1 MAALYAA
8 LRRTVKTMTGCQ
20 YRNFD
25 ITIGG
30 EQAPYPVMA
39 SCAGLSAEGTF
50 AYDATQP
57 FWRQDAA
64 ILQDPR
70 RAPGVETLVQVGGR
84 LFDALLREDL
94 RDLWLA
100 ARTGS
105 EEINSPKLRL
115 RLLLHPP
122 AVAALPWESL
132 YDRRRQQ
139 ALGADPALALVRVS
153 NQVGYVGRARPLAA
167 ALPIKIFVAAVDDPN
182 GINASAEI
190 ARVEESLAGLIPHQI
205 QLCTLAGR
213 LDIHTLRRH
222 LHDEDPDILHLISHG
237 DPDGLLLWSVDG
249 APELVSGS
257 QIQAML
263 RQINSLKL
271 VFLNACLAG
280 QPDGSRRFAD
290 VAGRLLQT
298 GLPAV
303 IAMQFEIADRSAASF
318 AGFLYEAL
326 VTGDCPGA
334 VDRAVS
340 IARSNLYISAPHR
353 LDYITPVLWLNTDDG
368 VIFRFAAPATV
379 GSTPDP
385 VPPPEEER
393 PILDPQLAEKDSWLT
408 ALPRYT
414 RSKLSMDAR
423 IVLDNRQTC
432 VDEVQRL
439 LADLRRLNEEQQD
452 GQQVRIA
459 PLQQVLAKFSRQRR
473 EIDRLTQLL
482 LDNVGPG
489 EA

>member
-8 LRRTVKTMTGCQ
+8 LRRTVKTMPGCQ

-30 EQAPYPVMA
+30 ERAPYPVMA
-39 SCAGLSAEGTF
+39 TYAGLSAEGSF

-57 FWRQDAA
+57 RWRDDRATFH
-64 ILQDPR
+64 DPR
-70 RAPGVETLVQVGGR
+70 RAPGAETLNRVGSA
-84 LFDALLREDL
+84 LFEELLREDL

-100 ARTGS
+100 ARAGS
-105 EEINSPKLRL
+105 EESGAPKLRL

-153 NQVGYVGRARPLAA
+153 NRVGYVERARPLEA
-167 ALPIKIFVAAVDDPN
+167 ALPIKILVVAVDDPN
-182 GINASAEI
+182 GIDASAEI
-190 ARVEESLAGLIPHQI
+190 ARVEETLAGLTPHKI
-205 QLCTLAGR
+205 QLRRLAGR
-213 LDIHTLRRH
+213 VDIHTLRRH
-222 LHDEDPDILHLISHG
+222 LHDEDPDILHIISHG
-237 DPDGLLLWSVDG
+237 DADGLLLWSEDSE
-249 APELVSGS
+249 PELVSGN

-280 QPDGSRRFAD
+280 QPDDNRPFAD

-303 IAMQFEIADRSAASF
+303 IAMQFEIRDRSAANF

-326 VTGDCPGA
+326 VSGDCPGA

-340 IARSNLYISAPHR
+340 IARSNLFISAPHR
-353 LDYITPVLWLNTDDG
+353 LDYITPVLWLNTEDG
-368 VIFRFAAPATV
+368 VIFRLPAQTQTAPMPISA
-379 GSTPDP
+379 
-385 VPPPEEER
+385 PPSAEEKL
-393 PILDPQLAEKDSWLT
+393 ILDPQLAEKDAWLA
-408 ALPRYT
+408 ALPQYT

-432 VDEVQRL
+432 IEEIRHH
-439 LADLRRLNEEQQD
+439 LAELRRLHEEQQ
-452 GQQVRIA
+452 GGFVRIS
-459 PLQQVLAKFSRQRR
+459 PIQQTLARFERQRR
-473 EIDRLTQLL
+473 EVDRLTQILI
-482 LDNVGPG
+482 DNVGPG
-489 EA
+489 DA

>member
-1 MAALYAA
+1 MP
-8 LRRTVKTMTGCQ
+8 GCQ

-39 SCAGLSAEGTF
+39 TYAGLSAEGTF
-50 AYDATQP
+50 AYDAAQP
-57 FWRQDAA
+57 FWREDAA

-70 RAPGVETLVQVGGR
+70 RAPGVETLIRVGSR
-84 LFDALLREDL
+84 LFEALLREDL

-100 ARTGS
+100 ARAGS
-105 EEINSPKLRL
+105 EEIDAPQLRL

-139 ALGADPALALVRVS
+139 AVGADPALALVRVS
-153 NQVGYVGRARPLAA
+153 NRVGYVGRARPLEA
-167 ALPIKIFVAAVDDPN
+167 ALPIKILVAAVDDPN
-182 GINASAEI
+182 GIDACAEI
-190 ARVEESLAGLIPHQI
+190 ARVEESLAGLIPHKI
-205 QLCTLAGR
+205 QLRTLAGR

-237 DPDGLLLWSVDG
+237 DPDGLLLWSADG
-249 APELVSGS
+249 EPELVSGS

-263 RQINSLKL
+263 RQIHSLKL

-280 QPDGSRRFAD
+280 RSDDNRPFAD

-326 VTGDCPGA
+326 VSGDCPGA

-353 LDYITPVLWLNTDDG
+353 LDYITPVLWLNTEDG
-368 VIFRFAAPATV
+368 VIFRFAAQAQADPMPGPA
-379 GSTPDP
+379 PRP
-385 VPPPEEER
+385 AEER
-393 PILDPQLAEKDSWLT
+393 PILDPQLAEKGSWLA

-432 VDEVQRL
+432 VDEAQRL
-439 LADLRRLNEEQQD
+439 LADLRQLNEEQQD
-452 GQQVRIA
+452 GQVRIA
-459 PLQQVLAKFSRQRR
+459 PLQQALAKFDRQRR
-473 EIDRLTQLL
+473 EVDRLTQLL

-489 EA
+489 DA

>member
-1 MAALYAA
+1 MP
-8 LRRTVKTMTGCQ
+8 GCQ

-39 SCAGLSAEGTF
+39 TYAGLSAEGSF
-50 AYDATQP
+50 AYDAAQP
-57 FWRQDAA
+57 LWREDAA
-64 ILQDPR
+64 ILQDTR
-70 RAPGVETLVQVGGR
+70 RAPGVETLTRVGSR
-84 LFDALLREDL
+84 LFEALLREDL

-100 ARTGS
+100 ARAGS
-105 EEINSPKLRL
+105 EEIDAPQLRL

-139 ALGADPALALVRVS
+139 SLGADPALALVRVS
-153 NQVGYVGRARPLAA
+153 NQVGYVGRARPLEAT
-167 ALPIKIFVAAVDDPN
+167 LPIKILVAAVDDPD
-182 GINASAEI
+182 GIDARAEI
-190 ARVEESLAGLIPHQI
+190 ARIEESLAGLIPHKI
-205 QLCTLAGR
+205 QLRTLAGR

-237 DPDGLLLWSVDG
+237 DPDGLLLWSADG
-249 APELVSGS
+249 EPELISGS

-271 VFLNACLAG
+271 VFLNACLTG
-280 QPDGSRRFAD
+280 QPDGRRPFAD

-326 VTGDCPGA
+326 VSGDCPGA
-334 VDRAVS
+334 VDRAMS

-353 LDYITPVLWLNTDDG
+353 LDYITPVLWLNTEDG
-368 VIFRFAAPATV
+368 VIFRLAAPAIV
-379 GSTPDP
+379 DLTPSP
-385 VPPPEEER
+385 APPPEAER
-393 PILDPQLAEKDSWLT
+393 PILDPQLAEKEVWLA
-408 ALPRYT
+408 ALPRYD
-414 RSKLSMDAR
+414 RKNLKGGEV
-423 IVLDNRQTC
+423 ILYNLRQ
-432 VDEVQRL
+432 ERL
-439 LADLRRLNEEQQD
+439 KQIDDLLKELRRLKKDEQESRKVVVGPMRKALEEFEQHRSKINEM
-452 GQQVRIA
+452 
-459 PLQQVLAKFSRQRR
+459 
-473 EIDRLTQLL
+473 TQTL

-489 EA
+489 EV